1 MRILLVEDEK
11 ELAVWL
17 SIALE
22 QSGFSVEWAADGL
35 MADNLL
41 ACEEFDA
48 IILDLGLPAKSGR
61 AVLASLRAADNRVPV
76 LVLTARDSVEE
87 RVAIL
92 HRGADDF
99 MAKPF
104 AVAELEARLVALVRR
119 SRGRDHA
126 RLSCGPLSFD
136 PNAKQFLL
144 SDAPLALTPRE
155 YALLSALI
163 VRGGEP
169 ISKVH
174 LLDRVFASGADVGT
188 DAIEVLI
195 YRLRKKLAGSGVAV
209 VTMRGFGYCLEVSAD
224 DLEIH

>member
-11 ELAVWL
+11 ELATWL
-17 SIALE
+17 TIALA
-22 QSGFSVEWAADGL
+22 QSDFSVEWANDGL

-48 IILDLGLPAKSGR
+48 VILDLGLPGKSGH

-76 LVLTARDSVEE
+76 LVLTARDSLAEKVST
-87 RVAIL
+87 L
-92 HRGADDF
+92 NGGADDF
-99 MAKPF
+99 LAKPF
-104 AVAELEARLVALVRR
+104 AIAELEARLVALVRR

-126 RLSCGPLSFD
+126 RLACGPLVFD
-136 PNAKQFLL
+136 PNGKQFLIA
-144 SDAPLALTPRE
+144 DTPLPLTPRE

-169 ISKVH
+169 ISKTY
-174 LLDRVFASGADVGT
+174 LLDRVFSADDDVGT

-195 YRLRKKLAGSGVAV
+195 YRLRKKLAGAGVTI
-209 VTMRGFGYCLEVSAD
+209 VTMRGFGYCLEVSTGNR
-224 DLEIH
+224 EIH